1 MLEEALLCCSNYKES
16 SPSLLELE
24 RVPDMLYETPKVFP
38 DTRSHPRGMLSFPTQ
53 VKKSL
58 VIPCPLRLERNAD
71 VPVAPLEEAGIYLTL
86 EGNPGPLS

>member
-1 MLEEALLCCSNYKES
+1 
-16 SPSLLELE
+16 
-24 RVPDMLYETPKVFP
+24 
-38 DTRSHPRGMLSFPTQ
+38 MLSFLPQ

-86 EGNPGPLS
+86 EGNPRVLSQFESHEFPHPLKIRPDSLAPILMSGKNQLTTRREF